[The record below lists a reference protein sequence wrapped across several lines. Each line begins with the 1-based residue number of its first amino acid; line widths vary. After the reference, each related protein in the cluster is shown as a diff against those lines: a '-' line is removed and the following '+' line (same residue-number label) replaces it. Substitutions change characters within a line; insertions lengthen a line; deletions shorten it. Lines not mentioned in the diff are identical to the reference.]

1 MIAALKGTIA
11 NHTQSPI
18 TVWAGQVGYAVYT
31 PPSYQVTLTEGDSI
45 ELFIHTHVRDD
56 AFELFGFQTI
66 AEKRLFELLLTVG
79 GVGPKTALSV
89 IDKGTDI
96 ILSAIRSSD
105 ITPFLSVPRLGQK
118 NAKKIIIELQ
128 SKIGSIEQDS
138 ILMLTPQ
145 DDEVIE
151 ALLTMGFNRREIEKV
166 IPKISRDSS
175 IEQRIKTGL
184 KLLAK

>member
-1 MIAALKGTIA
+1 MIAALKGIVS

-31 PPSYQVTLTEGDSI
+31 PLSYQVTLAEDDTI
-45 ELFIHTHVRDD
+45 ELFIHTHIRDD
-56 AFELFGFQTI
+56 AFELYGFQTQ

-79 GVGPKTALSV
+79 GIGPKTALPV
-89 IDKGTDI
+89 IDKGTDT

-166 IPKISRDSS
+166 IPKIPREAP